1 MEGYCNCGTRLA
13 EQARFCHRCGRPVT
27 LEALREEEERER
39 AERQETAAATVTEET
54 RQEEAPTEA
63 AGLRTDLVLR
73 AGWAAAVLSQL
84 GMMAT
89 GMAGAPVLA
98 PLVLVFGGGYAVHL
112 YRRRSGNSLN
122 VLQGLR
128 VGWFAGLFSFVLVLI
143 FFTMSVAVLSSNRDA
158 IKTAAESAPAGGMA
172 REAIEQLQR
181 SLDKPADLAGQ
192 LAMSFVFLTVCSAA
206 GGAIGA
212 RLLTGGVA
220 PRH

>member
-1 MEGYCNCGTRLA
+1 
-13 EQARFCHRCGRPVT
+13 
-27 LEALREEEERER
+27 
-39 AERQETAAATVTEET
+39 
-54 RQEEAPTEA
+54 
-63 AGLRTDLVLR
+63 
-73 AGWAAAVLSQL
+73 
-84 GMMAT
+84 
-89 GMAGAPVLA
+89 
-98 PLVLVFGGGYAVHL
+98 
-112 YRRRSGNSLN
+112 

-212 RLLTGGVA
+212 RLLAGGVA

>member
-1 MEGYCNCGTRLA
+1 MTI
-13 EQARFCHRCGRPVT
+13 
-27 LEALREEEERER
+27 EALREEEERER
-39 AERQETAAATVTEET
+39 TERQEAAAATVPEEA
-54 RQEEAPTEA
+54 RQEQAPTETA
-63 AGLRTDLVLR
+63 ALRMDLVLR
-73 AGWAAAVLSQL
+73 AGWAAALLSQL

-112 YRRRSGNSLN
+112 YRRRSGSSLN

-128 VGWFAGLFSFVLVLI
+128 LGWFAGLFSFVLVLV
-143 FFTMSVAVLSSNRDA
+143 FLTMSVAVLSSNRDA
-158 IKTAAESAPAGGMA
+158 LKSAAESAPAGGMA
-172 REAIEQLQR
+172 KEAIEQLQR
-181 SLDKPADLAGQ
+181 TLDKPADLAGQ

-212 RLLTGGVA
+212 RLLTGGVT